1 MSNDQG
7 NEQGVT
13 ASERYLAWLGRNTF
27 LSPWCFANL
36 YTDEGK
42 KTENGDGKELCDLF
56 VVFKEHVII
65 FSDKDIAFK
74 DTGNLELDWSRWVR
88 KAVLRSAPQVF
99 GAEKFI
105 REHAERI
112 FLDRKCTQP
121 FPIAFPPND
130 EIKIHRVL
138 VARNA
143 TERFRKHTSGSGSLM
158 LNPTVVGKEM
168 EKTPF
173 QVGTVNPQ
181 KGFVHV
187 LDDVALDTLM
197 RELDTVHDFTTY
209 LSDKEALISS
219 GRLGISAGEEDL
231 LGYYLSESNKDRDPG
246 FYAQDVD
253 LIVVQ
258 EGIYDSIRSLPQY
271 KRGKELDASS
281 YFIDRFIEY
290 FGNHARD
297 NTWHFSNAE
306 DFDSVTLGIREFAS
320 ESRVGRRVLADAILE
335 KLKSLKPHQRGVRLL
350 LSPTNPETM
359 YVWLIVPVSVRFESY
374 QKYREFRAGL
384 LFAYCQS
391 AKLLKPERR
400 IVVGVGTDPPGSNGG
415 SEDMIYID
423 TASWSED
430 DYAEA
435 QDVREKLSL
444 FKEGN
449 VREEKRRQ
457 YQYPVEKTSG
467 DDGTK
472 RQKEKERK
480 HKRKKQKDARRKGP
494 AGVDQN
500 REVV

>member
-1 MSNDQG
+1 MSND
-7 NEQGVT
+7 EVKAQGVT
-13 ASERYLAWLGRNTF
+13 ASERYLALLGRNTF

-42 KTENGDGKELCDLF
+42 KTESGDGKELCDLL
-56 VVFKEHVII
+56 VVFREHVII
-65 FSDKDIAFK
+65 FSDKDISFK
-74 DTGNLELDWSRWVR
+74 DTGDLDVDWGRWVR
-88 KAVLRSAPQVF
+88 KAVLKSAPQVF

-105 REHAERI
+105 RERPDRI
-112 FLDRKCTQP
+112 FLDRKCTHP
-121 FPIAFPPND
+121 FPIAFPPNSK
-130 EIKIHRVL
+130 IIIHRVL

-143 TERFRKHTSGSGSLM
+143 TERFRKHTSGSGSLL
-158 LNPTVVGKEM
+158 LNPGIVGKQM

-173 QVGTVNPQ
+173 QIGSVNPE

-209 LSDKEALISS
+209 LSDKERLISS
-219 GRLGISAGEEDL
+219 GCLGMSAGEEDL

-246 FYAQDVD
+246 FYTDDVD

-258 EGIYDSIRSLPQY
+258 EGIYENIRSLPQY
-271 KRGKELDASS
+271 RKGKELDASS
-281 YFIDRFIEY
+281 YFIDRFVEH

-297 NTWHFSNAE
+297 KTWHFSNAE

-320 ESRVGRRVLADAILE
+320 ESRVGRRVLAEAIYE
-335 KLKSLKPHQRGVRLL
+335 KLKSIKAGQRGVRLL

-359 YVWLIVPVSVRFESY
+359 YVWLVVPVSENFESY

-384 LFAYCQS
+384 LLAYCQS

-400 IVVGVGTDPPGSNGG
+400 IIVGVATDPLGSNGG

-435 QDVREKLSL
+435 QDMREKLGL

-449 VREEKRRQ
+449 VKEERRRH
-457 YQYPVEKTSG
+457 YQYPVEK
-467 DDGTK
+467 
-472 RQKEKERK
+472 
-480 HKRKKQKDARRKGP
+480 
-494 AGVDQN
+494 
-500 REVV
+500 